1 MAFPLIS
8 TVLFT
13 NLHCKKVTI
22 QTGIFPEL
30 MAYKVPL
37 IQTMH
42 CLIDNAIKYSKKDT
56 APVIKISMKEDNEHW
71 TLSIKD
77 NGIGIPKQYY
87 DKIFIIFQRLHNK
100 NEYDG
105 TGIGLALSKK
115 NVESWGG
122 TIWINSVINSGTT
135 VHFTIP
141 KREMVEE

>member
-1 MAFPLIS
+1 
-8 TVLFT
+8 
-13 NLHCKKVTI
+13 
-22 QTGIFPEL
+22 

-87 DKIFIIFQRLHNK
+87 EKVFIIFQRLHNK

-135 VHFTIP
+135 VYFTIP